1 MIPEREMSMAKRKN
15 RRKKT
20 NQNSY
25 LPLVIGG
32 LVLMV
37 LAIAGVYAF
46 DGAGASPQGEEQ
58 FTFPPVEVDQPSPDL
73 TLRDLEGNQVSLSDF
88 RGKVVLLNNWATWCP
103 PCKEEMP
110 VFNEYY
116 NTYRDQGFEVV
127 AVEAGDPE
135 AQVRAFVENNEIDFT
150 ILLDP
155 ENQSL
160 LTFQNQSLP
169 NSFVIDRRGH
179 LRLAWTGAINRA
191 TLDKY
196 ITPLLEE

>member
-1 MIPEREMSMAKRKN
+1 MAKRKHRKTS
-15 RRKKT
+15 RRT
-20 NQNSY
+20 RAY

-32 LVLMV
+32 LILIIVAV
-37 LAIAGVYAF
+37 V
-46 DGAGASPQGEEQ
+46 GAYTLGGNGSADTGGEP
-58 FTFPPVEVDQPSPDL
+58 FTFPPIEVDQPAPEL

-88 RGKVVLLNNWATWCP
+88 RGEVVLLNNWATWCP

-116 NTYRDQGFEVV
+116 NKYKDQGFEVV

-135 AQVRAFVENNEIDFT
+135 AQVRAFVEKNELDFT

-160 LTFQNQSLP
+160 ITFQNQSLP

-179 LRLAWTGAINRA
+179 LRLAWTGAINMA
-191 TLDKY
+191 TLEKY
-196 ITPLLEE
+196 ITPLVEE